1 MPEPT
6 NRRAVCQLCFAEQL
20 LVWGTRIWL
29 TGPDGRAR
37 LRAELMRA
45 LGTAEGHATAAALSA
60 FVGVLNSAALRTI
73 YIGPMTCRMVWPD
86 EERILAVFRYLHAD
100 LPDAAERVLE
110 PVLPPA
116 ARHAAL
122 EQGELLAS
130 LLADAGNRIGF
141 GGPLAPEMAVTMPP
155 LGPTIH

>member
-20 LVWGTRIWL
+20 LVWGTRTWL

-37 LRAELMRA
+37 LQAELMRA
-45 LGTAEGHATAAALSA
+45 LGTAEGHATAAALGA
-60 FVGVLNSAALRTI
+60 FADVLDSAALRTI

-86 EERILAVFRYLHAD
+86 EERILAVIHYLQSD
-100 LPDAAERVLE
+100 LPDAAEHVLE

-116 ARHAAL
+116 ARRAAL
-122 EQGELLAS
+122 QQAELLAGS
-130 LLADAGNRIGF
+130 LADAGYRIGF
-141 GGPLAPEMAVTMPP
+141 DGPLAPELAAALPR